1 MMVAEYEEENSQSHA
16 GDAPQDRYDDR
27 EPVRRAPVEKIG
39 EGEGLE
45 HSPHLPSASRILGTP
60 ATDGLS
66 TAKHRVYR
74 RPDRITP

>member
-39 EGEGLE
+39 EGEGLDKGSWSRNE
-45 HSPHLPSASRILGTP
+45 DSEGMDKIQEGSWFFRAS
-60 ATDGLS
+60 
-66 TAKHRVYR
+66 
-74 RPDRITP
+74 